1 MTKNQRAT
9 HVNVY
14 FRPKA
19 KDISIQPHDETDVKA
34 TKLDINDAKGIYDF
48 MVQQAKKMKTKVHVY
63 QPDPNGTTPV
73 VKFNRI
79 DNKPYMALLPDD
91 DIAKAK
97 ASTKVVF

>member
-19 KDISIQPHDETDVKA
+19 KDISLQPHDDKGTPFDV
-34 TKLDINDAKGIYDF
+34 NDAKTIYDF

-79 DNKPYMALLPDD
+79 DNRPYMALLPDD

>member
-19 KDISIQPHDETDVKA
+19 KDISLQPHDDKGTPFDV
-34 TKLDINDAKGIYDF
+34 NDAKAIYDF

-79 DNKPYMALLPDD
+79 DNRPYMALLPDD